1 MLDIA
6 YNIGAKIALEDM
18 SKHAFWQAPLLG
30 AMADSAY
37 SNILDKEFDGNQL
50 NPVLRGALTGT
61 GASLGWQFGGKNKM
75 LMSAIGGL
83 GSRFLANNLANR
95 G

>member
-6 YNIGAKIALEDM
+6 YRLGASRALEDF
-18 SKHAFWQAPLLG
+18 KKEAFWKMPLLG

-37 SNILDKEFDGNQL
+37 SNILDDEFDGNQVTPL
-50 NPVLRGALTGT
+50 LRGALTGT
-61 GASLGWQFGGKNKM
+61 GAGLGWAFGGRGK
-75 LMSAIGGL
+75 LLTSALGGA
-83 GSRFLANNLANR
+83 GSHYLANQLSQR

>member
-6 YNIGAKIALEDM
+6 YQIGARKALEEM
-18 SKHAFWQAPLLG
+18 TKEAFWKAPLLG

-37 SNILDKEFDGNQL
+37 SNILDNEFDGNQAT
-50 NPVLRGALTGT
+50 PALRGALTGA
-61 GASLGWQFGGKNKM
+61 GVGLGWQLGGKHK
-75 LMSAIGGL
+75 LLASALGGI
-83 GSRFLANNLANR
+83 GSRLLADNLSQR